1 MAHDVFISY
10 SFRDKHVADA
20 VCNGLESNRIK
31 CWIAPRDIMPGKEW
45 GEEIVEAISQSKVMV
60 LIFSSAANNS
70 QQVLREVERA
80 VGKNVIIV
88 PFRIENVLPTKSMEY
103 FLYSTHWLDAVT
115 PDLEKHIGELVETVG
130 KFVMSE
136 TPSSA
141 GSGNSP
147 DKQRKKVKKRRRLF
161 AAASLGAIFLIGL
174 GILVRFGK
182 TQLKT
187 GDYLEFGS
195 YYGEPVIWRVIDID
209 EDRRPLLLTSQII
222 SLKPFD
228 AAESG
233 IYNQTKNKREFNR
246 EDTEDYS
253 PAEFREMKG
262 SNNWAD
268 SNLRAW
274 LNSADRRVKFTGA
287 PPAAAGLWR
296 GRNAYEDEPGFLSFF
311 SERERGLIQPVSHKA
326 LLSEIDKDASDGGLE
341 LFIPDHNE
349 VFREIDGYDRAFYQT
364 VEDRVFLLSVKEVN
378 TYLRERGWRYWTGVT
393 AEAVER
399 DESNWYYE
407 LRGKAGGDFMWWLRT
422 PVVSSACDVY
432 IVNEKGDIMQGYA
445 SQIGVGLRPALYLKA
460 SRHFMSGTGREGD
473 PYRLKK

>member
-45 GEEIVEAISQSKVMV
+45 GEEIVEAISRSKVMV

-103 FLYSTHWLDAVT
+103 FLYSTHWLDAIT

-130 KFVMSE
+130 KFAMSE
-136 TPSSA
+136 TPTSA
-141 GSGNSP
+141 GNGNST
-147 DKQRKKVKKRRRLF
+147 DRQRKKAKNRRRLF
-161 AAASLGAIFLIGL
+161 AVASLCTIFLIGL
-174 GILVRFGK
+174 GILSRFGK
-182 TQLKT
+182 TQLNT

-195 YYGEPVIWRVIDID
+195 YYGETVIWRVINID
-209 EDRRPLLLTSQII
+209 EDSRPLLLTSQII

-233 IYNQTKNKREFNR
+233 IYNRTKNNREFDGKNPQN
-246 EDTEDYS
+246 YS

-274 LNSADRRVKFTGA
+274 LNSAERRVEFAGV
-287 PPAAAGLWR
+287 PPEAAAVWR

-311 SERERGLIQPVSHKA
+311 SEEERDLIQPVSHKA
-326 LLSEIDKDASDGGLE
+326 LLSEIDKDASDGGQE
-341 LFIPDHNE
+341 LFTPNKND
-349 VFREIDGYDRAFYQT
+349 VFREIGGYDQAFYHT
-364 VEDRVFLLSVKEVN
+364 VEDNVFLLSVQEVN
-378 TYLRERGWRYWTGVT
+378 TYLREQGWQYWTGVT
-393 AEAVER
+393 AEAIER
-399 DESNWYYE
+399 DESNWFYE
-407 LRGKAGGDFMWWLRT
+407 LKGKAGGDYMWWLRT

-432 IVNEKGDIMQGYA
+432 IVDEKGEIMQGYA

-460 SRHFMSGTGREGD
+460 SRYSMSGTGSEGD
-473 PYRLKK
+473 PYRLK